1 MTHRLTVQTDPSR
14 ARVRLVNSSFTY
26 RPGVRLPPGQY
37 TVEVSRSGYETKQVT
52 VRITNR
58 DVSESI
64 SLERIAR
71 VTPPTPPPSAP
82 PSRPGAWPIGS
93 VQIDGSITGVD
104 RGEVQRV
111 LSRYVGQTVNRG
123 SLLNAAMQVYRT
135 TGIALS
141 FVVRNAASGS
151 AVLEARVSRRLRRTY
166 ESSIP
171 LVTPGQIERSGFGVS
186 VQ

>member
-1 MTHRLTVQTDPSR
+1 M
-14 ARVRLVNSSFTY
+14 
-26 RPGVRLPPGQY
+26 
-37 TVEVSRSGYETKQVT
+37 
-52 VRITNR
+52 RITDR
-58 DVSESI
+58 DVIELV
-64 SLERIAR
+64 SLERIA
-71 VTPPTPPPSAP
+71 VAPSPTPPPLTPMP
-82 PSRPGAWPIGS
+82 PPRTGAWSIGS

-135 TGIALS
+135 TGITLS

-151 AVLEARVSRRLRRTY
+151 AVLEARASRRLRRTY

-171 LVTPGQIERSGFGVS
+171 LVTPSQIERSGFGVS
-186 VQ
+186 VE